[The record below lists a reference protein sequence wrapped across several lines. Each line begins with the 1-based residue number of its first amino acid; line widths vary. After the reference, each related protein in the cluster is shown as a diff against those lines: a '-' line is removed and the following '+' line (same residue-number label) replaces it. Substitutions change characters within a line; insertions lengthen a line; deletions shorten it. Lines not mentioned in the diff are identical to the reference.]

1 MTDTNMTDTNTRH
14 DNRWWCATGCGK
26 RMRVTC
32 HEENIVNRKSA
43 WALVWVCVCAAAVGG
58 VWFRGL
64 LCSVWH
70 NTSCVGCVGGDSRR
84 VTPGCPFRTRLLSL
98 WALMVLHLGG
108 CGRVGYCQH

>member
-1 MTDTNMTDTNTRH
+1 MVVVCHKMVGNICVLH
-14 DNRWWCATGCGK
+14 G
-26 RMRVTC
+26 MRNSEQESMGPCVGLR
-32 HEENIVNRKSA
+32 VLP
-43 WALVWVCVCAAAVGG
+43 LV

>member
-14 DNRWWCATGCGK
+14 DSGGVSQVVEKC
-26 RMRVTC
+26 MRVITTRRND
-32 HEENIVNRKSA
+32 ENRTSLL
-43 WALVWVCVCAAAVGG
+43 LVV